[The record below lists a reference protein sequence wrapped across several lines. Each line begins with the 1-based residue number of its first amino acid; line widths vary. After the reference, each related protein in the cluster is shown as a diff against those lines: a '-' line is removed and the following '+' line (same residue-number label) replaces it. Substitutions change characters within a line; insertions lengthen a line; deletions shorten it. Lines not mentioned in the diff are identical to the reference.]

1 MPGFMCIL
9 ATWAR
14 RTLMDAVS
22 AEGHPESLIVSI
34 DADTE
39 YPPDYLERV
48 AGVLEDAS
56 TYVGVA
62 APYLHARCGNDG
74 VDRAMLRYEIY
85 LRVYALNLWRFGS
98 PYAFTAMGSLI
109 STRVRCYRAVGGLEP
124 KRGGEDFYFLQK
136 LCKHGRVA
144 HWVDVEVKPATRISQ
159 RVPIGTGPA
168 LAMDLEAQR
177 QRYPIYPY
185 ELFEDVRETTE
196 LFADLYSL
204 DQQTPMT
211 TFLKKQLS
219 TNDLWGSMRDN
230 YQKRDQ
236 FVRACH
242 DRVDG
247 LRILQYVK
255 SSFDPSSASDE
266 ANLRGFLDHVY
277 PDDPDRPAWA
287 SGGSW
292 TFASVSVDELDTLR
306 HYLKSKEDAWRRGS
320 AYESPS

>member
-1 MPGFMCIL
+1 
-9 ATWAR
+9 
-14 RTLMDAVS
+14 
-22 AEGHPESLIVSI
+22 
-34 DADTE
+34 
-39 YPPDYLERV
+39 
-48 AGVLEDAS
+48 
-56 TYVGVA
+56 
-62 APYLHARCGNDG
+62 
-74 VDRAMLRYEIY
+74 
-85 LRVYALNLWRFGS
+85 
-98 PYAFTAMGSLI
+98 
-109 STRVRCYRAVGGLEP
+109 
-124 KRGGEDFYFLQK
+124 
-136 LCKHGRVA
+136 
-144 HWVDVEVKPATRISQ
+144 
-159 RVPIGTGPA
+159 
-168 LAMDLEAQR
+168 MDLEAQR

-196 LFADLYSL
+196 LFADLYCL

-255 SSFDPSSASDE
+255 ASFDPSSASDE

-277 PDDPDRPAWA
+277 PDDPDRPDWA